1 MSQAIMTI
9 VMVLVMAV
17 SSIGGMTAEMQ
28 EPVSFDAKISADVQT
43 VMMMTGNGASM
54 DQDALTA
61 VGDILSALTLKG
73 TADKDRVELGLFAGE
88 QEETLLTLGAKKD
101 GEAVTVASSLLGS
114 QVIDVTAE
122 EAQAIMQQMG
132 SSVNTAAIGGI
143 PEVDKEQMQKDS
155 AELTEKLTKA
165 FEAKMGETENGEFT
179 VDGIA
184 FTSRTPVNMT
194 YEEAA
199 ELLLTSV
206 KELIEKE
213 SYQQFLQA
221 MQQSQN
227 KDLAAEIDKAI
238 EKIRNGEAE
247 KFDTFELAVYADEN
261 GCKYNTGDMTKLQAK
276 EEPVVD
282 DKAEDAEAPAEEA
295 APAEETAPAE
305 EPAPAMSLHFGFG
318 TIEGED
324 LVVCNFLQ
332 DKATADIRA
341 KTVKEGAGE
350 ITANID
356 ASGTKAVI
364 TANTDGAGN
373 MEMNV
378 SIQSP
383 QLPISLHVATGD
395 AGEDRKSYAL
405 ELSITGMPK
414 ALLSISGTAGK
425 GGTFLSAFEGEGVEA
440 IPFAKLSDAS
450 DTTTSGKLSMSMM
463 ASVLKAITTL
473 TKNLPESSATWLNT
487 QVTNAMNP
495 ATPAPAPQE
504 EPALAE

>member
-28 EPVSFDAKISADVQT
+28 DPASFDAKISADVQT
-43 VMMMTGNGASM
+43 LMMMTGNGASM

-61 VGDILSALTLKG
+61 VGDIFSALTLKG

-88 QEETLLTLGAKKD
+88 QEETLLTIGAKKD

-114 QVIDVTAE
+114 QVIGVTAE
-122 EAQAIMQQMG
+122 EVQAIMQQMG
-132 SSVNTAAIGGI
+132 SSMNTAAIGGI

-165 FEAKMGETENGEFT
+165 FEEKMGETENGEFT

-261 GCKYNTGDMTKLQAK
+261 GCKYNTGDMSKLQAK
-276 EEPVVD
+276 EEPVVVD
-282 DKAEDAEAPAEEA
+282 DKTADAEAPAEEA
-295 APAEETAPAE
+295 AAAE

-356 ASGTKAVI
+356 AGGTKAVI
-364 TANTDGAGN
+364 TANADEAGN

-383 QLPISLHVATGD
+383 QMPISLHVATGD
-395 AGEDRKSYAL
+395 AGEDRKSYAF

-414 ALLSISGTAGK
+414 ALLSVSGTAGK
-425 GGTFLSAFEGEGVEA
+425 GGTFLSAFEGEGIET
-440 IPFAKLSDAS
+440 IPFAKLSDTS

-504 EPALAE
+504 EPAQAE